1 MKPIIKKYDSKL
13 IAKKSYIDFKDFALS
28 FGLVKT
34 YDERIIR
41 KEKVIN
47 KTDLFHRGLT
57 FILNI
62 QISIILDNDNKYL
75 RLS

>member
-1 MKPIIKKYDSKL
+1 MRIKKLIIKKYDSKL
-13 IAKKSYIDFKDFALS
+13 IAKKSYIFFKVFALS
-28 FGLVKT
+28 FGLFKT

-62 QISIILDNDNKYL
+62 
-75 RLS
+75 